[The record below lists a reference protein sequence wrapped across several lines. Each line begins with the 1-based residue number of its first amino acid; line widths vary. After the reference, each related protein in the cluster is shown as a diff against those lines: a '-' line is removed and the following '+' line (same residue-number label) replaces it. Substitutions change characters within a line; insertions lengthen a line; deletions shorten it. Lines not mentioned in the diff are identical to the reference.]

1 MYLIVDERKNGG
13 KYVIK
18 MSELI
23 KKALSLFCW
32 SVLFVWKDYIAPQ
45 CTYKRMQRR
54 IQNCCNI
61 QDGALCDNGF
71 QPLTIITKCSILD
84 VEAVLD
90 PPQLT
95 LTFRIQLQ
103 YNDSRLASFWKH
115 SFDFLKLVTANTGIL
130 QRHSF

>member
-1 MYLIVDERKNGG
+1 MYLIVDERKNDG

-90 PPQLT
+90 PSLIWIKEMSRSDTIDVKILSENMRSCQEKYLT
-95 LTFRIQLQ
+95 YYTRIG
-103 YNDSRLASFWKH
+103 
-115 SFDFLKLVTANTGIL
+115 FL
-130 QRHSF
+130 

>member
-84 VEAVLD
+84 VETVLD
-90 PPQLT
+90 PSLIWIKEMSRSDTIDVKILSENMRSCQEKYLT
-95 LTFRIQLQ
+95 YYTRIG
-103 YNDSRLASFWKH
+103 
-115 SFDFLKLVTANTGIL
+115 FL
-130 QRHSF
+130 

>member
-32 SVLFVWKDYIAPQ
+32 SVPFVWKDYIAPQ
-45 CTYKRMQRR
+45 CTYKRMERR

-90 PPQLT
+90 PSLIWIKEMSRSDTIDVKILSENMRSCQEKYLT
-95 LTFRIQLQ
+95 YYTRIG
-103 YNDSRLASFWKH
+103 
-115 SFDFLKLVTANTGIL
+115 FL
-130 QRHSF
+130 

>member
-90 PPQLT
+90 PSLIWIKEMSRSDTIDVKILSENMRSCQEKYLT
-95 LTFRIQLQ
+95 YYTRIG
-103 YNDSRLASFWKH
+103 
-115 SFDFLKLVTANTGIL
+115 FL
-130 QRHSF
+130 

>member
-45 CTYKRMQRR
+45 CTYKRMDRR

-61 QDGALCDNGF
+61 QDRALCDNGF

-84 VEAVLD
+84 VETVLD
-90 PPQLT
+90 PSLIWIKEMSRSDAIDVKILSENMRSCQEKYLT
-95 LTFRIQLQ
+95 YYTRIG
-103 YNDSRLASFWKH
+103 
-115 SFDFLKLVTANTGIL
+115 FL
-130 QRHSF
+130 